1 MNRYILIRRLRAP
14 AVLLLAGT
22 IALFHEMG
30 VIDHPW
36 HLFWA
41 LLFIVIGVI
50 LLAERAVLSFD
61 SGIAPP
67 YPGTPYP
74 GAPYPGAPYPGAP
87 AATPPAPE
95 SAMVPAHSHDFNNDP
110 NGGQS

>member
-14 AVLLLAGT
+14 AILLLAGT

-30 VIDHPW
+30 VIEHPW

-50 LLAERAVLSFD
+50 LLAERAVLSLD
-61 SGIAPP
+61 NSVVPP
-67 YPGTPYP
+67 YPGTPYA
-74 GAPYPGAPYPGAP
+74 GAPYPGSPV
-87 AATPPAPE
+87 ATPPAPE
-95 SAMVPAHSHDFNNDP
+95 TSIVPAHSHDFDNDP
-110 NGGQS
+110 NGGRS